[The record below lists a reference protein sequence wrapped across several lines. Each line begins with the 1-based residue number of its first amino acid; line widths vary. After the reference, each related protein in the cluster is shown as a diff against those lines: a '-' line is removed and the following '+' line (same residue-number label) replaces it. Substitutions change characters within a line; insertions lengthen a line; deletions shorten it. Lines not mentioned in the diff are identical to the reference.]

1 MAFICVVLK
10 ARKNSIM
17 SGNVI
22 LDIFSGLKDDVESK
36 EAAGCELIYAP
47 SKVCALIFRGICL

>member
-1 MAFICVVLK
+1 MALGCVVLK
-10 ARKNSIM
+10 ARKNSIV
-17 SGNVI
+17 SGNVS
-22 LDIFSGLKDDVESK
+22 LNMFSDLKDDIESK